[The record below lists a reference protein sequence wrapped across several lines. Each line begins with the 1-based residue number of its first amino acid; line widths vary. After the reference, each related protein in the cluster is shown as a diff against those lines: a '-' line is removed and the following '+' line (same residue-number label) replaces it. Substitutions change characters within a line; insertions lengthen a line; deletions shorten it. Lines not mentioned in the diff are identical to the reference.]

1 MRFPRFI
8 ALSLSLLLPAI
19 VHACGWWPS
28 HSGEVLLY
36 RIMPLDEAEYY
47 DYAVLWSCDN
57 LIHRKVDYKADNLL
71 LWQRQTS
78 RTIPVADIERIV
90 YHADADYLLSLREQ
104 PCPSSAQDNAF
115 ICWILA
121 HQRTDILD
129 FLILAKQNEEVRLSM
144 TDPWYYDVKDSYH
157 YRVLEEVV
165 RQCRLY
171 TKGPLLGRYALQMMR
186 ALCSLRDYQT
196 CADYW
201 DSVKGHLNDDAIRKM
216 AELRAAAALCKVDR
230 RDEAFEIY
238 VRYGDLAS
246 IRAVNG
252 GQIDNELEFVYD
264 RCPDSPYLAEE
275 VQKWLLCTGDDEK
288 TNMLLNVAHRAVK
301 EKKSHQQAMWYYTL
315 AALYDMKGATREA
328 RKYLQLG
335 QRYPKDPYLRDTYR
349 VMRIWLDA
357 KTATCDDAYERQLM
371 SDLRWLAG
379 KIRREATP
387 EVFARL
393 HRYDDWGIADDED
406 DDHREV
412 YQLVSNT
419 FYWNDAMRR
428 ILFKAVCPRM
438 HEARKYVREIQLANL
453 AENLLV
459 KTKGYAGEMFAII
472 DRLPYDV
479 TRQYYTR
486 IYQPLDEFDSWLNHR
501 GKTDRNYW
509 YDILAT
515 KCLRERRYA
524 TAIYYLR
531 KVPVE
536 FQQRLNV
543 YEYMHRNPFSYDME
557 TFVKDR
563 SLAPDYK
570 LRFAEAMLQYERT
583 MKSDRD
589 PNKRADAK
597 IQYALGLRNSVHKC
611 WFLTRH
617 SSNLNYNSI
626 RDAVPEIPYP
636 VDSTLYRHD
645 EYLKLST
652 RLINE
657 AILTYTDRDQAAR
670 QLRHLL
676 YYRRLLTTFP
686 DTPTA
691 HDLRARCDE
700 WRDYKRIFL

>member
-78 RTIPVADIERIV
+78 RTIPLADIERIV

-157 YRVLEEVV
+157 YRVLEEVI

-186 ALCSLRDYQT
+186 ALCSLRDYQA

-201 DSVKGHLNDDAIRKM
+201 DSVKGRLNDDAIRKM

-428 ILFKAVCPRM
+428 
-438 HEARKYVREIQLANL
+438 
-453 AENLLV
+453 
-459 KTKGYAGEMFAII
+459 
-472 DRLPYDV
+472 
-479 TRQYYTR
+479 
-486 IYQPLDEFDSWLNHR
+486 
-501 GKTDRNYW
+501 
-509 YDILAT
+509 
-515 KCLRERRYA
+515 
-524 TAIYYLR
+524 
-531 KVPVE
+531 
-536 FQQRLNV
+536 
-543 YEYMHRNPFSYDME
+543 
-557 TFVKDR
+557 
-563 SLAPDYK
+563 
-570 LRFAEAMLQYERT
+570 
-583 MKSDRD
+583 
-589 PNKRADAK
+589 
-597 IQYALGLRNSVHKC
+597 
-611 WFLTRH
+611 
-617 SSNLNYNSI
+617 
-626 RDAVPEIPYP
+626 
-636 VDSTLYRHD
+636 
-645 EYLKLST
+645 
-652 RLINE
+652 
-657 AILTYTDRDQAAR
+657 
-670 QLRHLL
+670 
-676 YYRRLLTTFP
+676 
-686 DTPTA
+686 
-691 HDLRARCDE
+691 
-700 WRDYKRIFL
+700 